1 MKSIYPERIICLS
14 DETTEVLYLLG
25 EENRITGISC
35 FTVRPPE
42 ARKKKPIISSF
53 TGANIKKIVQLKPD
67 LILGFS
73 DLQADIVKDLIK
85 LGLQVHVF
93 NQRTIQGILEMI
105 LMVGAMVGAH
115 KKAEVLITKLEEQI
129 EQVRKKNKTKS
140 RKPIVYFEEWD
151 GPFICGIGW
160 VSELIDI
167 GGGIDCFADLAK
179 NSLARDRIIL
189 DQSEVPR
196 RKPDIIIGSW
206 CGKMFRPEKVKKR
219 KGWEEIPAV
228 RNGHIYEIRSSDI
241 LQPGPAALTSGLKQI
256 HTIFLNW
263 QLKNC

>member
-1 MKSIYPERIICLS
+1 MKSVYPEQIICLS

-25 EENRITGISC
+25 EEDRIAGISC

-42 ARKKKPIISSF
+42 ARKVKPIISSF
-53 TGANIKKIVQLKPD
+53 TGANIKKIVLLKPD

-73 DLQADIVKDLIK
+73 DLQADIVNTLIK

-93 NQRTIQGILEMI
+93 NQRTVQGILEMI
-105 LMVGAMVGAH
+105 LMVGSMVGSR
-115 KKAEVLITKLEEQI
+115 KRAEALITELKNEVDR
-129 EQVRKKNKTKS
+129 VRKNGKTKS

-151 GPFICGIGW
+151 EPIICGIGW
-160 VSELIDI
+160 VSELIEI
-167 GGGIDCFADLAK
+167 GGGMDCFAELAK
-179 NSLARDRIIL
+179 HSLAQDRMIP
-189 DQSEVPR
+189 DHSEVIR

-206 CGKMFRPEKVKKR
+206 CGRKFRPERVKKR

-241 LQPGPAALTSGLKQI
+241 LQPGPGALTDGLRQLHSI
-256 HTIFLNW
+256 ILNW
-263 QLKNC
+263 RLKN